1 MGEEKIR
8 DILSRL
14 ELTPKPSLETEVK
27 EREASSIW
35 LERNIEKYPIYFTGS
50 EKTKKEREK
59 KLSETRNDFVVAKRE
74 TENGRQAL
82 ILQPSIKYG
91 LMGGD
96 EANVVN
102 AVQGYLQEEIRFKL
116 GYYPKNFFVP
126 IKELCKRMYLTK
138 TGPNYKNIVKSLRT
152 IDSCAIIHNRFFK
165 TRTSKG
171 AEDMDEK
178 EKILHI
184 FRVVEV
190 HKRDRKIHREL
201 KNKEYVVEIEL
212 EDWMRRNLE
221 NYYATK
227 IDKEIYFLRL
237 DSPRSRR
244 LHTYLS
250 AYNYKKEAEIKT
262 QEIIELLWIMDEETS
277 NRKVSITRAID
288 PLVEAGFLERYEF
301 SWDEIKFVFSKVRA
315 RKVII
320 YPEDKARVDS
330 ITLKILEALGD
341 IHSERF
347 YKLIARK
354 VPEDVI
360 FLCLSGVKEMGR
372 QGQIKR
378 SRGAAFVE
386 MIASEC
392 KKRGIKVP
400 FRQRK
405 TIVSLR

>member
-1 MGEEKIR
+1 
-8 DILSRL
+8 
-14 ELTPKPSLETEVK
+14 
-27 EREASSIW
+27 
-35 LERNIEKYPIYFTGS
+35 
-50 EKTKKEREK
+50 
-59 KLSETRNDFVVAKRE
+59 
-74 TENGRQAL
+74 
-82 ILQPSIKYG
+82 
-91 LMGGD
+91 
-96 EANVVN
+96 
-102 AVQGYLQEEIRFKL
+102 
-116 GYYPKNFFVP
+116 
-126 IKELCKRMYLTK
+126 
-138 TGPNYKNIVKSLRT
+138 
-152 IDSCAIIHNRFFK
+152 
-165 TRTSKG
+165 
-171 AEDMDEK
+171 MDEK

-190 HKRDRKIHREL
+190 HRKDRKTHKEL

-237 DSPRSRR
+237 DSQRSRR

-250 AYNYKKEAEIKT
+250 AYNYKKEVEIKT
-262 QEIIELLWIMDEETS
+262 QEITELLWIMDEETS

-288 PLVEAGFLERYEF
+288 PLVEVGFLESYEF

-330 ITLKILEALGD
+330 ITLKILEELGD

-378 SRGAAFVE
+378 SRGATFVE
-386 MIASEC
+386 MIAREC
-392 KKRGIKVP
+392 KKRDIKVP

-405 TIVSLR
+405 TAVSLL